1 MPAPHPW
8 QTPHPG
14 QKCGSWESIADRY
27 IMRKKIVLWCS
38 SSSSPSFVKYCM
50 TCLVKGVFWRS
61 VRFQCQKELLKIIF
75 LFSTAYCMRKTVKKS
90 LYLCSHHDLVFM
102 LLWQQ
107 LLWGLQSAWQQTS
120 QWRIIWDHLRRT
132 WPRWRTD
139 LVPSWTPSSNPSVHR
154 FGHTEQQFDHVL
166 FITFY

>member
-1 MPAPHPW
+1 
-8 QTPHPG
+8 
-14 QKCGSWESIADRY
+14 
-27 IMRKKIVLWCS
+27 
-38 SSSSPSFVKYCM
+38 
-50 TCLVKGVFWRS
+50 
-61 VRFQCQKELLKIIF
+61 
-75 LFSTAYCMRKTVKKS
+75 MRKTVKKS

-166 FITFY
+166 FITFYKSGFYLTSGIPITPLKATLFFFTAAVTSSRELKIGWDQILSITWLKLAQYSTVMNITNLLAPLFTSEK